1 LEGIIAVYEPTA
13 IKLWI
18 VIVGVCAALII
29 GVLIAV
35 LRIYEGEQQQVIHQR
50 QEDLQKMTD
59 GFSRLIGGTR

>member
-1 LEGIIAVYEPTA
+1 MSLRRL
-13 IKLWI
+13 KLWI
-18 VIVGVCAALII
+18 VIVGLCAGLII

-35 LRIYEGEQQQVIHQR
+35 LRIYEGEQQRVLYQH

>member
-1 LEGIIAVYEPTA
+1 MSLRRL
-13 IKLWI
+13 KLWI
-18 VIVGVCAALII
+18 VIVGLCAALII

-35 LRIYEGEQQQVIHQR
+35 LRIYEGEPQWVIHQR